1 MADRVNQRPY
11 GFRERWDY
19 AFNLGRGQWE
29 AVVTSGPEDP
39 RAAAYSRLRASDA
52 DREQVIDTLKV
63 AFAQGRLTMEEL
75 DLRAGQAFAS
85 RTYADL
91 AAVTADIPARPADAR
106 PLPKSA
112 RAQGRPPEST
122 VIRWGLGVGA
132 AVLSALIPA
141 SLLTGNDVVG
151 NVTAYLLIAYC
162 LFILISVGYAVDLQ
176 LEKRR
181 SRRQLPPRPGPDGRN
196 LEGEPHRGG
205 GRNPALPDVRSDET
219 RSDLRTN
226 RSRQDRCESGSP
238 VDVRLVDVPLVRLL
252 QLGRAWR
259 LHVVADRP

>member
-1 MADRVNQRPY
+1 M
-11 GFRERWDY
+11 
-19 AFNLGRGQWE
+19 
-29 AVVTSGPEDP
+29 TSGPEDP

-63 AFAQGRLTMEEL
+63 AFAQGRLTLEEL

-91 AAVTADIPARPADAR
+91 AAVTADLPARRAEAR
-106 PLPKSA
+106 PLPKLSQ
-112 RAQGRPPEST
+112 AQGQAPGQAQEST

-132 AVLSALIPA
+132 GVLSAMIA
-141 SLLTGNDVVG
+141 ADKLTGNDVVG
-151 NVTAYLLIAYC
+151 NVTVYLLMAYC
-162 LFILISVGYAVDLQ
+162 LFVLISVGYAVDLQ

-196 LEGEPHRGG
+196 LAGGRHGGG
-205 GRNPALPDVRSDET
+205 GRNPALPDVHSDET
-219 RSDLRTN
+219 RADLRTN

-238 VDVRLVDVPLVRLL
+238 VDVRLADVPLVRLL

-259 LHVVADRP
+259 LHIGADGP

>member
-1 MADRVNQRPY
+1 
-11 GFRERWDY
+11 
-19 AFNLGRGQWE
+19 
-29 AVVTSGPEDP
+29 VTSGPEDP

-91 AAVTADIPARPADAR
+91 AAVTADLPARRAEAR
-106 PLPKSA
+106 PLPKPA
-112 RAQGRPPEST
+112 QAQGRAPEST
-122 VIRWGLGVGA
+122 VIRWGMGVGTGVLA
-132 AVLSALIPA
+132 AMIAA
-141 SLLTGNDVVG
+141 AKLTGNDVVG
-151 NVTAYLLIAYC
+151 NVTVYLLAAYC
-162 LFILISVGYAVDLQ
+162 LFVLISVGYAVDLQ

-196 LEGEPHRGG
+196 LEGERHGGG
-205 GRNPALPDVRSDET
+205 GRNPALPGVRSDET
-219 RSDLRTN
+219 RADLRTN
-226 RSRQDRCESGSP
+226 RSRQDRCGPGSP
-238 VDVRLVDVPLVRLL
+238 VDVRLADVPLVRLL